1 MSFTKRLEKKIDLK
15 EKQIEKEKHEIDN
28 LKEKLDSGKITRAAY
43 NIKKNKIEE
52 KIKTLNARMRVLQ
65 GLHTKERRHQEEI
78 AEKKKK
84 KKEEK
89 EKKKK
94 S

>member
-1 MSFTKRLEKKIDLK
+1 MSFLKRLEKKIDVK
-15 EKQIEKEKHEIDN
+15 EKQIEKQRHEIDN
-28 LKEKLDSGKITRAAY
+28 IKEKFDSGKITRAKY

-65 GLHTKERRHQEEI
+65 GLHTKERRHQEKV

-89 EKKKK
+89 ESK
-94 S
+94 